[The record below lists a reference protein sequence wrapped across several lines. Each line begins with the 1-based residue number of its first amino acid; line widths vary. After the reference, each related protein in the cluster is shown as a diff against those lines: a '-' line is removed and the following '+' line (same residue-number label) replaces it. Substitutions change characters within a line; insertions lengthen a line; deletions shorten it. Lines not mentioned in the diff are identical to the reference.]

1 MFMQNIVCAVKVNGR
16 ILRESGDTVTL
27 PFGAEFGLVL
37 KNLNSVRAMASIS
50 IDGKDIA
57 DGERLILEPNSSFEI
72 ERFIRSG
79 NMSSG
84 NRFKFIERTAG
95 IEDHRG
101 IGTDDGLIRI
111 EGWKEHVP
119 QFVDVPVRR
128 YYDEWVPNPVP
139 YPYPY
144 PSPWRSPWY
153 PGPVRMGNQNT
164 GTGSSNESVTAC
176 NFAGASAAMPTAD
189 RAPRSSILRSS
200 GVRSGQPQQASGA
213 SGQDSGAVK
222 FRSFDSEPERGDAGI
237 TDPGSESHQEFRHVQ
252 GFPLEP
258 NSVVI
263 VLRLRGEVG
272 GKPAIAPITVNFKPS
287 CETCGK
293 SNKAN
298 SQFCSNC
305 GTALV
310 MI

>member
-1 MFMQNIVCAVKVNGR
+1 MQNIVCAVKVNGR

-57 DGERLILEPNSSFEI
+57 DGQRLILEPNSSFEI

-95 IEDHRG
+95 IENHRG
-101 IGTDDGLIRI
+101 IVTDDGLIRV

-128 YYDEWVPNPVP
+128 YYDEWVPCPRL
-139 YPYPY
+139 
-144 PSPWRSPWY
+144 WRPWY
-153 PGPVRMGNQNT
+153 PGPVWMGSSNT
-164 GTGSSNESVTAC
+164 GTGSSNESVSAC
-176 NFAGASAAMPTAD
+176 NFAGASASMATTD
-189 RAPRSSILRSS
+189 RAASQSRVGGSLLRSAGLRGPQS
-200 GVRSGQPQQASGA
+200 KAAPRPQQAKA
-213 SGQDSGAVK
+213 AVK
-222 FRSFDSEPERGDAGI
+222 FRYFDSEPERGDAGI
-237 TDPGSESHQEFRHVQ
+237 TVPGSESHQEFRHAQ